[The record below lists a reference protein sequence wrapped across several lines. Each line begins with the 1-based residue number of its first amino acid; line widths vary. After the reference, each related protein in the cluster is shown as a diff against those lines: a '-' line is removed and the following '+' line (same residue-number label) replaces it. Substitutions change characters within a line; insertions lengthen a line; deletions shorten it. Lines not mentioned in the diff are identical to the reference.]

1 MLVIF
6 LLTMTDKEHYGKFEE
21 KSGLILKSNTLQP
34 LWILDHVVVLM
45 NFEKWNN
52 GAIFEQCI

>member
-34 LWILDHVVVLM
+34 LWILEHSDINEFWKM
-45 NFEKWNN
+45 E
-52 GAIFEQCI
+52 

>member
-34 LWILDHVVVLM
+34 LWILERSGI
-45 NFEKWNN
+45 NEF
-52 GAIFEQCI
+52 

>member
-34 LWILDHVVVLM
+34 LWILERSGIE
-45 NFEKWNN
+45 FGKWNN
-52 GAIFEQCI
+52 GAIFEQYI